1 MGYNSFM
8 PPVRLVHF
16 ADLHIGMEN
25 YGKLDPATGTSSRTR
40 DFLDRLDE
48 VVDYA
53 LSHQA
58 DLAVFA
64 GDAFKTRDP
73 EPTQQREFARRIK
86 RLADQIPTLLLVGN
100 HDLPGTVAKA
110 TSLDIY
116 HVLDIPNV
124 IVGYKPDS
132 RLVQTKSGPVFLA
145 WMPYPSRNRLLVDEE
160 HKGKSLPELEQA
172 LRDAVTN
179 YIRELSEQAARQ
191 DAPRIL
197 AGHFTV
203 SGAVFGSERSVMLG
217 NDVAVIKS
225 AAAES
230 AWDYVA
236 LGHIHKHQNLTRGES
251 GVPPVVYAG
260 SLERIDF
267 GEENEPKGF
276 CFAEVARGTTRFEF
290 VPVRARPFHTIR
302 VDATTEDPPTPAV
315 LDAIARRKPDLAEA
329 VVRVIVSMTAAQAG
343 LLDERA
349 VQKAA
354 EEASHLSIQQ
364 EVREEAR
371 ARLGTDSAESL
382 TPLELLERYF
392 RTKSVDEKRI
402 AELLQAAEELMRE
415 EPDDGR

>member
-1 MGYNSFM
+1 M
-8 PPVRLVHF
+8 PPIRLIHF
-16 ADLHIGMEN
+16 ADLHVGMEN
-25 YGKLDPATGTSSRTR
+25 YGRLDPATGTSSRTR

-53 LSHQA
+53 LDHKA
-58 DLAVFA
+58 DLVIFA

-86 RLADQIPTLLLVGN
+86 KLADKIPTLLLVGN
-100 HDLPGTVAKA
+100 HDLPGTVSKA

-132 RLVQTKSGPVFLA
+132 QVVQTEHGPVYLA
-145 WMPYPSRNRLLVDEE
+145 WMPYPSRNRLLLDEE
-160 HKGKSLPELEQA
+160 YKGKSLPELEQI
-172 LRDAVTN
+172 LRDKVTQ
-179 YIRELSEQAARQ
+179 YIRELSEQAAKQ
-191 DAPRIL
+191 DAPRIF

-203 SGAVFGSERSVMLG
+203 SGAAFGSERTVMLG
-217 NDVAVIKS
+217 SDVAVMKS
-225 AAAES
+225 AVAET

-236 LGHIHKHQNLTRGES
+236 LGHIHKHQNLTAGET
-251 GVPPVVYAG
+251 GLPPVVYAG

-276 CFAEVARGTTRFEF
+276 CFAEISRGKTEWEF
-290 VPVRARPFHTIR
+290 VPDRARPFHTIR
-302 VDATTEDPPTPAV
+302 VDVKTEDQPTQAV
-315 LDAIARRKPDLAEA
+315 LDAIALRRAEIRDA
-329 VVRVIVSMTAAQAG
+329 VVRIVISMTGEQSA

-354 EEASHLSIQQ
+354 ESASHLDVQLEVRQ
-364 EVREEAR
+364 EVRT
-371 ARLGTDSAESL
+371 RLGTDSAESL

-392 RTKSVDEKRI
+392 RAKAVEENRI
-402 AELLQAAEELMRE
+402 AELLRVAEEIIKE
-415 EPDDGR
+415 DDGQ

>member
-1 MGYNSFM
+1 MA
-8 PPVRLVHF
+8 PIRVVHF
-16 ADLHIGMEN
+16 ADLHVGMEN
-25 YGKLDPATGTSSRTR
+25 YGRLDPATGTSSRTR

-53 LSHQA
+53 LDHQA
-58 DLAVFA
+58 DLAIFA

-86 RLADQIPTLLLVGN
+86 RIADKVPTLLVVGN
-100 HDLPGTVAKA
+100 HDLPGTVSKA

-132 RLVQTKSGPVFLA
+132 QLVQTAHGPVYLA

-172 LRDAVTN
+172 LRDVVTE
-179 YIRELSEQAARQ
+179 YLRDFSEQAAQ
-191 DAPRIL
+191 QEAPRIF

-203 SGAVFGSERSVMLG
+203 SGAAFGSERTVMLG
-217 NDVAVIKS
+217 SDVAVLKS
-225 AAAES
+225 AAADP

-236 LGHIHKHQNLTRGES
+236 LGHIHKHQNLTQGES
-251 GVPPVVYAG
+251 GAPPVVYAG

-276 CFAEVARGTTRFEF
+276 CFAEISRGATEWRF

-302 VDATTEDPPTPAV
+302 VDVQTEAQPTPAV
-315 LDAIARRKPDLAEA
+315 LAAIALRAADLPDA
-329 VVRVIVSMTAAQAG
+329 VVRIVVSLTSQQTA

-349 VQKAA
+349 VRKAA
-354 EEASHLSIQQ
+354 ESASHLDVQL

-371 ARLGTDSAESL
+371 LRLGSDGAESL
-382 TPLELLERYF
+382 TPLELLERYLRAKAIDEG
-392 RTKSVDEKRI
+392 RT
-402 AELLQAAEELMRE
+402 AELLHAAEELMKE
-415 EPDDGR
+415 IEDHGL

>member
-1 MGYNSFM
+1 M
-8 PPVRLVHF
+8 PPIRLVHF

-25 YGKLDPATGTSSRTR
+25 YGKLDPATGTSSRVR

-48 VVDYA
+48 VIDYA
-53 LSHQA
+53 LSHKA

-73 EPTQQREFARRIK
+73 SPTQQREFARRIK
-86 RLADQIPTLLLVGN
+86 RLAEKVPTLLLVGN

-132 RLVQTKSGPVFLA
+132 RLIQTASGPVFLA
-145 WMPYPSRNRLLVDEE
+145 WMPYPSRNRLLADDE

-172 LRDAVTN
+172 LRDAVSG
-179 YIRELSEQAARQ
+179 YLREFSEQAAGQ
-191 DAPRIL
+191 DAPRVL

-203 SGAVFGSERSVMLG
+203 SGAVFGSERTVMLG
-217 NDVAVIKS
+217 GDVAVTKS
-225 AAAES
+225 AAADP

-236 LGHIHKHQNLTRGES
+236 LGHIHKHQNLTKGET
-251 GVPPVVYAG
+251 GVPPLVYAG

-267 GEENEPKGF
+267 GEEHEPKGF
-276 CFAEVARGTTRFEF
+276 CFAEISRGKAGVEF

-302 VDATTEDPPTPAV
+302 VDSRTEEQPTPAV
-315 LDAIARRKPDLAEA
+315 LEAIALRKVDLKDA
-329 VVRVIVSMTAAQAG
+329 VVRVIVSMNSAQAG

-349 VQKAA
+349 VEKAA
-354 EEASHLSIQQ
+354 GEASHLIIQQ
-364 EVREEAR
+364 EIQEEIR
-371 ARLGTDSAESL
+371 SRLGTDSAESL
-382 TPLELLERYF
+382 SPLELLARYF
-392 RTKSVDEKRI
+392 QARGADEERS
-402 AELLQAAEELMRE
+402 AELLRAAEELMKE
-415 EPDDGR
+415 DDGR

>member
-1 MGYNSFM
+1 M
-8 PPVRLVHF
+8 PPIRFVHF
-16 ADLHIGMEN
+16 ADLHVGMEN
-25 YGKLDPATGTSSRTR
+25 YGRLDPATGTSSRTR

-53 LSHQA
+53 LDHKA
-58 DLAVFA
+58 DLAIFA

-86 RLADQIPTLLLVGN
+86 RLADKIPTLLLVGN
-100 HDLPGTVAKA
+100 HDLPGSVSKA

-132 RLVQTKSGPVFLA
+132 QMVQTAHGPVYLA
-145 WMPYPSRNRLLVDEE
+145 WMPYPSRNRLLIDEE
-160 HKGKSLPELEQA
+160 YKGKSLPELDQI
-172 LRDAVTN
+172 LRDKVTQ
-179 YIRELSEQAARQ
+179 YIRELSEQAAKQ
-191 DAPRIL
+191 DAPRIF

-203 SGAVFGSERSVMLG
+203 SGAAFGSERTVMLG
-217 NDVAVIKS
+217 SDVAVMKS
-225 AAAES
+225 AVAET

-236 LGHIHKHQNLTRGES
+236 LGHIHKHQNLTAGET
-251 GVPPVVYAG
+251 GLPPVVYAG

-276 CFAEVARGTTRFEF
+276 CFAEISRGKTEWEF
-290 VPVRARPFHTIR
+290 VPDRARPFHTLR
-302 VDATTEDPPTPAV
+302 VDVKTEDQPTPAV
-315 LDAIARRKPDLAEA
+315 LDAIALRKEEIRDA
-329 VVRVIVSMTAAQAG
+329 VVRIVISINGDQTA

-354 EEASHLSIQQ
+354 ESASHLDVQLEVRQ
-364 EVREEAR
+364 EVR

-382 TPLELLERYF
+382 TPLELLERYL
-392 RTKSVDEKRI
+392 RAKGVDEART
-402 AELLQAAEELMRE
+402 AELLHTAEELMNE
-415 EPDDGR
+415 VDGNRP

>member
-1 MGYNSFM
+1 M
-8 PPVRLVHF
+8 PPIRLVHF
-16 ADLHIGMEN
+16 ADLHVGMEN

-40 DFLDRLDE
+40 DFLDRFDE
-48 VVDYA
+48 VIDYA
-53 LSHQA
+53 LSHNA
-58 DLAVFA
+58 DLAIFA

-73 EPTQQREFARRIK
+73 SPTQQREFARRIK
-86 RLADQIPTLLLVGN
+86 RLADKIPTLLLVGN
-100 HDLPGTVAKA
+100 HDLPGTVSKA

-132 RLVQTKSGPVFLA
+132 RLIQTASGPLFLA
-145 WMPYPSRNRLLVDEE
+145 WMPYPSRNRLLVDED

-179 YIRELSEQAARQ
+179 FIRDLSEQAAAQ
-191 DAPRIL
+191 SAPRVL
-197 AGHFTV
+197 AGHITV

-217 NDVAVIKS
+217 SDVAVTKS
-225 AAAES
+225 AAAGS

-236 LGHIHKHQNLTRGES
+236 LGHIHKHQNLTQGEE
-251 GVPPVVYAG
+251 GAPPVVYAG

-276 CFAEVARGTTRFEF
+276 CFAEVSRGKTDWKF
-290 VPVRARPFHTIR
+290 VPVHARPFHTIR
-302 VDATTEDPPTPAV
+302 VDVKTEDQPTQAV
-315 LDAIARRKPDLAEA
+315 LDAIALRKPDLTDA
-329 VVRVIVSMTAAQAG
+329 VVRVIVSMASAQAG

-354 EEASHLSIQQ
+354 EEASHLAIQQ

-382 TPLELLERYF
+382 SPLELLGRFF
-392 RTKSVDEKRI
+392 RAKAVDEKRA
-402 AELLQAAEELMRE
+402 AELLRAAEDLMKE
-415 EPDDGR
+415 ES

>member
-1 MGYNSFM
+1 M
-8 PPVRLVHF
+8 PPIRLVHF
-16 ADLHIGMEN
+16 ADLHVGMEN

-53 LSHQA
+53 LDHQA
-58 DLAVFA
+58 DLAIFA

-86 RLADQIPTLLLVGN
+86 RLADKIPTLLLVGN
-100 HDLPGTVAKA
+100 HDLPGTVSKA

-132 RLVQTKSGPVFLA
+132 RMVQTAHGPVYLA

-160 HKGKSLPELEQA
+160 HKAKSLPELEQA
-172 LRDAVTN
+172 LRDTVTG
-179 YIRELSEQAARQ
+179 YLREFSEQAAQQ

-203 SGAVFGSERSVMLG
+203 SGAAFGSERTVMLG
-217 NDVAVIKS
+217 SDVAVLKS
-225 AAAES
+225 AAADP

-236 LGHIHKHQNLTRGES
+236 LGHIHKHQNLTQGES

-276 CFAEVARGTTRFEF
+276 CYGEISRGAADWRF

-302 VDATTEDPPTPAV
+302 VDVTTEGQPTPAV
-315 LDAIARRKPDLAEA
+315 LAAVALRGQDLPEA
-329 VVRVIVSMTAAQAG
+329 VVRIIVTLGASQAA

-349 VQKAA
+349 VRKAA
-354 EEASHLSIQQ
+354 EAASHLDVQL

-371 ARLGTDSAESL
+371 MRLGSEGAESL
-382 TPLELLERYF
+382 TPLELLRRYLQA
-392 RTKSVDEKRI
+392 KSVAEDRI
-402 AELLQAAEELMRE
+402 AELVQAAEDLMKE
-415 EPDDGR
+415 ESGP

>member
-1 MGYNSFM
+1 M
-8 PPVRLVHF
+8 PPIRLVHF
-16 ADLHIGMEN
+16 ADLHVGMEN
-25 YGKLDPATGTSSRTR
+25 YGRLDPASGTSSRTR

-53 LSHQA
+53 LVHQA
-58 DLAVFA
+58 DLVIFA

-73 EPTQQREFARRIK
+73 SPTQQREFARRIK
-86 RLADQIPTLLLVGN
+86 KLADKIPTLLLVGN
-100 HDLPGTVAKA
+100 HDLPGTASKA

-124 IVGYKPDS
+124 IVGYKPES
-132 RLVQTKSGPVFLA
+132 RLVQTAHGPVYLA
-145 WMPYPSRNRLLVDEE
+145 WMPYPSRNRLLADEE

-179 YIRELSEQAARQ
+179 YLRELSEQAARQ
-191 DAPRIL
+191 EAPRIL
-197 AGHFTV
+197 AGHFTA

-217 NDVAVIKS
+217 SDVAVTKS
-225 AAAES
+225 AVADP

-236 LGHIHKHQNLTRGES
+236 LGHIHKHQNLTKGES

-276 CFAEVARGTTRFEF
+276 CFAEIARGKTEVEF

-302 VDATTEDPPTPAV
+302 VDVKTEDQPTPAV
-315 LDAIARRKPDLAEA
+315 LDAIARRRPELQDA
-329 VVRVIVSMTAAQAG
+329 VVRVIVSMTNEQAG

-354 EEASHLSIQQ
+354 EAASHLSIQT

-382 TPLELLERYF
+382 TPLELLERYL
-392 RTKSVDEKRI
+392 RAKAVDEDRTAK
-402 AELLQAAEELMRE
+402 LLRAAEELIKE
-415 EPDDGR
+415 IEDYGP

>member
-1 MGYNSFM
+1 M

-16 ADLHIGMEN
+16 ADLHVGMEN
-25 YGKLDPATGTSSRTR
+25 YGRLDPATGTSSRTR

-48 VVDYA
+48 VIDYA
-53 LSHQA
+53 LAHKA

-73 EPTQQREFARRIK
+73 DPTQQREFARRIK
-86 RLADQIPTLLLVGN
+86 RLADKIPTLLLVGN
-100 HDLPGTVAKA
+100 HDLPGAVSKA

-132 RLVQTKSGPVFLA
+132 RLVQTASGPVFLA
-145 WMPYPSRNRLLVDEE
+145 WMPYPSRNRLLTDEE

-172 LRDAVTN
+172 LRDVVTT
-179 YIRELSEQAARQ
+179 YIRELSEQAGQQ
-191 DAPRIL
+191 DAPRVL

-203 SGAVFGSERSVMLG
+203 SGAVFGSERTVMLG
-217 NDVAVIKS
+217 GDVAVTKS
-225 AAAES
+225 AAAGS

-236 LGHIHKHQNLTRGES
+236 LGHIHKYQNLTRGEE

-276 CFAEVARGTTRFEF
+276 CFAEISRGKAAVEF
-290 VPVRARPFHTIR
+290 IPVHARPFHTIR
-302 VDATTEDPPTPAV
+302 VDAKTEDDPTPAV
-315 LDAIARRKPDLAEA
+315 LRAIELRNGELADA
-329 VVRVIVSMTAAQAG
+329 VVRVIVSMRSEQAG

-349 VQKAA
+349 IRKAA
-354 EEASHLSIQQ
+354 AAASHLSIQQ
-364 EVREEAR
+364 DVREEAR
-371 ARLGTDSAESL
+371 TRLGTDSAESL
-382 TPLELLERYF
+382 APLELLGRYF
-392 RTKSVDEKRI
+392 QAKGVDEKRA
-402 AELLQAAEELMRE
+402 AELLRAAEELMGE
-415 EPDDGR
+415 DADH

>member
-1 MGYNSFM
+1 M
-8 PPVRLVHF
+8 PPIRFVHF
-16 ADLHIGMEN
+16 ADLHVGMEN
-25 YGKLDPATGTSSRTR
+25 YGRLDPATGTSSRTR

-53 LSHQA
+53 LDHKA
-58 DLAVFA
+58 DLAIFA

-86 RLADQIPTLLLVGN
+86 RLADKIPTLLLVGN
-100 HDLPGTVAKA
+100 HDLPGSVSKA

-132 RLVQTKSGPVFLA
+132 QMVQTAHGPVYLA
-145 WMPYPSRNRLLVDEE
+145 WMPYPSRNRLLIDEE
-160 HKGKSLPELEQA
+160 YKGKSLPELDQI
-172 LRDAVTN
+172 LRDKVTQ
-179 YIRELSEQAARQ
+179 YIRELSEQAAKQ
-191 DAPRIL
+191 DAPRIF

-203 SGAVFGSERSVMLG
+203 SGAAFGSERTVMLG
-217 NDVAVIKS
+217 SDVAVMKS
-225 AAAES
+225 VVAET

-236 LGHIHKHQNLTRGES
+236 LGHIHKHQNLTAGET
-251 GVPPVVYAG
+251 GLPPVIYAG

-276 CFAEVARGTTRFEF
+276 CFAEISRGKTEWEF
-290 VPVRARPFHTIR
+290 VPDRARPFHTLR
-302 VDATTEDPPTPAV
+302 VDVKTEDQPTPAV
-315 LDAIARRKPDLAEA
+315 LDAIALRKEEIRDA
-329 VVRVIVSMTAAQAG
+329 VVRIVISINGDQTA

-354 EEASHLSIQQ
+354 ESASHLDVQLEVRQ
-364 EVREEAR
+364 EVR

-382 TPLELLERYF
+382 TPLELLERYL
-392 RTKSVDEKRI
+392 RAKGVDEART
-402 AELLQAAEELMRE
+402 AELLHTAEELMNAV
-415 EPDDGR
+415 DGNRP

>member
-1 MGYNSFM
+1 M
-8 PPVRLVHF
+8 PPIRIVHF
-16 ADLHIGMEN
+16 ADLHVGMEN
-25 YGKLDPATGTSSRTR
+25 YGRLDPATGTSSRTR

-48 VVDYA
+48 VIDYA
-53 LSHQA
+53 LAHQT
-58 DLAVFA
+58 DLAIFA

-86 RLADQIPTLLLVGN
+86 RLADKIPTLLLVGN
-100 HDLPGTVAKA
+100 HDLPGTASKA

-124 IVGYKPDS
+124 IVGYKPES
-132 RLVQTKSGPVFLA
+132 RLVQTAHGPVYLA

-179 YIRELSEQAARQ
+179 YIHEMSEQAARQ
-191 DAPRIL
+191 DAPRVL

-203 SGAVFGSERSVMLG
+203 SGAVFGSERTVMLG
-217 NDVAVIKS
+217 SDVAVMRS
-225 AAAES
+225 AVADP

-236 LGHIHKHQNLTRGES
+236 LGHIHKHQNLTQGEI
-251 GVPPVVYAG
+251 GLPPVVYAG

-276 CFAEVARGTTRFEF
+276 CFAEISRGKTDVEF
-290 VPVRARPFHTIR
+290 IPVRARPFHTIR
-302 VDATTEDPPTPAV
+302 VDVKTEDQPTPAV
-315 LDAIARRKPDLAEA
+315 LEAIALRRTELQDAI
-329 VVRVIVSMTAAQAG
+329 VRVIVSMTNEQAG

-354 EEASHLSIQQ
+354 EGASHLGILPDIRG
-364 EVREEAR
+364 ETR

-382 TPLELLERYF
+382 TPLELLARYLQA
-392 RTKSVDEKRI
+392 KSVSEDRVV
-402 AELLQAAEELMRE
+402 ELLQTAEELMK
-415 EPDDGR
+415 DDAGQ

>member
-1 MGYNSFM
+1 M
-8 PPVRLVHF
+8 PPIRLVHF
-16 ADLHIGMEN
+16 ADLHVGMEN

-48 VVDYA
+48 VIDYA
-53 LSHQA
+53 LSHKA

-73 EPTQQREFARRIK
+73 DPTQQREFARRIK
-86 RLADQIPTLLLVGN
+86 RLADKIPTLLLVGN
-100 HDLPGTVAKA
+100 HDLPGTVLKA

-132 RLVQTKSGPVFLA
+132 RLVQTASGPVFLA
-145 WMPYPSRNRLLVDEE
+145 WMPYPSRNRLLTDEE

-172 LRDAVTN
+172 LRDVVTQ
-179 YIRELSEQAARQ
+179 YIREFSEQAAGQ
-191 DAPRIL
+191 DAPRVL

-203 SGAVFGSERSVMLG
+203 SGSVFGSERTVMLG
-217 NDVAVIKS
+217 SDVAVTKS
-225 AAAES
+225 AAAEKV
-230 AWDYVA
+230 WDYVA
-236 LGHIHKHQNLTRGES
+236 LGHIHKHQNLTRGEE
-251 GVPPVVYAG
+251 GAPPVVYAG

-276 CFAEVARGTTRFEF
+276 CFAEISRGKTEVEF
-290 VPVRARPFHTIR
+290 VPVHARPFHTIR
-302 VDATTEDPPTPAV
+302 VNVKTEDEPTPAV
-315 LDAIARRKPDLAEA
+315 LDAVALRKPELADA
-329 VVRVIVSMTAAQAG
+329 VVRVIVSMTSQQAG

-349 VQKAA
+349 IHKAA
-354 EEASHLSIQQ
+354 EGASHLSIQQ

-382 TPLELLERYF
+382 TPLELLARYF
-392 RTKSVDEKRI
+392 QAKAVDENRI
-402 AELLQAAEELMRE
+402 AELLHAAEELIKE
-415 EPDDGR
+415 EVDHGP